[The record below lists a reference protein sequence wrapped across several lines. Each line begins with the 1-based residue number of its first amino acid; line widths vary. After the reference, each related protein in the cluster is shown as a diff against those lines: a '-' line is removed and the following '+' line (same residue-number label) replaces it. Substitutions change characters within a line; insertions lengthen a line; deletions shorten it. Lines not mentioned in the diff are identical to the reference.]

1 MQMEVSA
8 KLLLC
13 FQISVALL
21 VSWVALKIGY
31 ALWWRPT
38 TLQKYLEKQGVRGH
52 PYKPLFGDLKENN
65 RLFEEAISKPMDL
78 SHRIVPRIF
87 PYFIKMVEN
96 YGKICLSWF
105 GLVPLVIVTEPE
117 LVKEILSNKYGHFEK
132 PTPDPLIKLLALGL
146 AAEQGEKWAR
156 HRRIINPAF
165 HLEKLKGMR
174 PQFTQSC
181 KEMIERWEKLVGEEE
196 HGEIDV
202 LPELQ
207 NLTADVISRT
217 AFGSSLEDGKHIFE
231 LQREQ
236 AALLIEAA
244 RSFYIP
250 GYRFLPTKKNIRRK
264 KIDKK
269 VRGILKGIIQRKEEA
284 INSGTYNS
292 HDLLG
297 LLLESNRTN
306 DHKNRMTMEDV
317 VEECKLFY
325 FAGHETTSMLLT
337 WTMVVL
343 SKHPTWQERA
353 RDEVLQL
360 VGSSTPPTLDQLSHL
375 KIVNMILHEVLRL
388 YPPILLIVRETYKKI
403 NAGGLDFPPGIQLAL
418 PTIIIHHDRD
428 LWGDDAKEFKPERFS
443 DGVSN
448 AAKHPLAFFP
458 FGWGPRTCIGQNFAL
473 IEAKIALT
481 MILQHF
487 SFHLS
492 PSYTHAPYAQ
502 ITMQPQHGA
511 PIILHKL

>member
-1 MQMEVSA
+1 MEGV
-8 KLLLC
+8 LLLC
-13 FQISVALL
+13 FALL
-21 VSWVALKIGY
+21 VLWVTLKIGY
-31 ALWWRPT
+31 AVWWRPRA
-38 TLQKYLEKQGVRGH
+38 LEKHLEKQGIRGP
-52 PYKPLFGDLKENN
+52 PYKILFGDVKESN
-65 RLFEEAISKPMDL
+65 RLTQEAYSKPIDL
-78 SHRIVPRIF
+78 SHQIVPRVIPF
-87 PYFIKMVEN
+87 FAQTVKN
-96 YGKICLSWF
+96 YGKICVTWF
-105 GLVPLVIVTEPE
+105 GMTPRVIVMEPE
-117 LVKEILSNKYGHFEK
+117 MVKEVLSNKFGHFEK
-132 PTPDPLIKLLALGL
+132 APSNPLTKLLLLGL
-146 AAEQGEKWAR
+146 VAAEGEKWAR
-156 HRRIINPAF
+156 HRRILNPAF
-165 HLEKLKGMR
+165 HMEKLKGMV
-174 PQFTQSC
+174 PEFILSC
-181 KEMIERWEKLVGEEE
+181 KEMIARWGKLVGEE
-196 HGEIDV
+196 GSCEIDV
-202 LPELQ
+202 FPELQ
-207 NLTADVISRT
+207 ELTGDVISRT
-217 AFGSSLEDGKHIFE
+217 AFGSSYEEGKRLFQ

-236 AALLIEAA
+236 QDLVIQAI
-244 RSFYIP
+244 RNIYIP
-250 GYRFLPTKKNIRRK
+250 GFRFLPTKKNIRRK